1 MRRDL
6 TIARLGNQGDGIAD
20 TQDGPVYVAFALPGE
35 FVAAEI
41 DGNRGRLVDILQ
53 AAPERADPICGH
65 FGVCG
70 GCALQHLDWHL
81 YLEWK
86 RRRIIEALSM
96 EGIEAPIEAVRAF
109 GPRSRRRATFAAE
122 KTGKALKFGLRRAQ
136 SHEIVELR
144 QCPVL
149 LPRIEAAL
157 PALRELLAALLAQ
170 GEARVLVT
178 ACDNG
183 LDVTIDA
190 ARAGLRRMTPAI
202 GQAAE
207 ASGIIRIT
215 HADDP
220 VFSAAAPKVTIAGA
234 AVDLPPGAFL
244 QASAEAEAAMA
255 AIGAETVGK
264 ARKIADLYSG
274 LGAFSFAL
282 ARKAAVTAVELDRRL
297 LAALAAGAR
306 STQGLKPIRTLARDL
321 AREPLS
327 PTELNGFDAV
337 LFDPPRAGA
346 PAQARA
352 LAKSRVRT
360 IVAVSCNP
368 ASFAKDARALIEGGY
383 TLERLVP
390 IDQFVY
396 SAHIELVAAFSRT

>member
-1 MRRDL
+1 
-6 TIARLGNQGDGIAD
+6 
-20 TQDGPVYVAFALPGE
+20 
-35 FVAAEI
+35 
-41 DGNRGRLVDILQ
+41 
-53 AAPERADPICGH
+53 
-65 FGVCG
+65 
-70 GCALQHLDWHL
+70 
-81 YLEWK
+81 
-86 RRRIIEALSM
+86 
-96 EGIEAPIEAVRAF
+96 
-109 GPRSRRRATFAAE
+109 
-122 KTGKALKFGLRRAQ
+122 
-136 SHEIVELR
+136 
-144 QCPVL
+144 
-149 LPRIEAAL
+149 
-157 PALRELLAALLAQ
+157 
-170 GEARVLVT
+170 VT

-215 HADDP
+215 LADDP

-234 AVDLPPGAFL
+234 AIELPPGAFL

-255 AIGAETVGK
+255 AIAAETVGK

-306 STQGLKPIRTLARDL
+306 STQGLKPIRVLARDL

-352 LAKSRVRT
+352 LAKSRVKT

-368 ASFAKDARALIEGGY
+368 ASFAKDARALIDGGY
-383 TLERLVP
+383 ALERLVP
-390 IDQFVY
+390 VDQFVY
-396 SAHIELVAAFSRT
+396 SAHIEVVAAFSRS